1 MNPEYGWDSLSI
13 TERSMRVLLHSM
25 RVFTPFFKYVSAFGL
40 KTFAQDEGYEAFDLS
55 ISRDPSSH
63 VNFIGMQSFA
73 PL

>member
-1 MNPEYGWDSLSI
+1 M
-13 TERSMRVLLHSM
+13 LLHSM

-55 ISRDPSSH
+55 ISRDPSSN